1 MAHGREA
8 ADPVD
13 FSPALNQGQL
23 RQQCAFVTTFAV
35 VGVLLCRI

>member
-23 RQQCAFVTTFAV
+23 RQQRAV